1 MADFTPKDL
10 DKLIERMSKMD
21 ASPDKGDMTQS
32 KEFQSLEKAVQDV
45 EKNIKEETDILKEDA
60 QHNKVA
66 NNLQIAKEV
75 LTFTSERKARKKA
88 TEAAKLTDQALD
100 YLQAETKATKK
111 HNRRAAQSR
120 RFIESQNKAILE
132 ILEKRGAG
140 GGPGGPGGR
149 QSFIKQCKKG
159 KILQKG
165 VAEMGFP

>member
-32 KEFQSLEKAVQDV
+32 KEFKSLEKAVQDV

-75 LTFTSERKARKKA
+75 LTFTSERKARKEA
-88 TEAAKLTDQALD
+88 HTAAKGVDKALK
-100 YLQAETKATKK
+100 YLQDETKVTKK

-120 RFIESQNKAILE
+120 RFIEKQNKGILAILE
-132 ILEKRGAG
+132 
-140 GGPGGPGGR
+140 
-149 QSFIKQCKKG
+149 KKNF
-159 KILQKG
+159 
-165 VAEMGFP
+165 EFS